1 MSDGRRRDA
10 DFAHNR
16 AELGEAG
23 PGREPCIHAQLRS
36 CLARNEG
43 CRLPGTQQRARDD
56 DCRRSPI
63 RREPRTEACSLR
75 LAFGGQGP
83 QLVRLTGSGLSVAAE
98 EDEHERE
105 DTDGRPD
112 NGSLTTP

>member
-1 MSDGRRRDA
+1 MADGRRREA

-16 AELGEAG
+16 AQLGKAG
-23 PGREPCIHAQLRS
+23 PGGKPCVHAQLRS

-43 CRLPGTQQRARDD
+43 RRLPGTQQWARDD
-56 DCRRSPI
+56 DGRRSAI
-63 RREPRTEACSLR
+63 RREPRTEACSLC
-75 LAFGGQGP
+75 LALGCERP
-83 QLVRLTGSGLSVAAE
+83 QLVRFAGRGLSVAAE